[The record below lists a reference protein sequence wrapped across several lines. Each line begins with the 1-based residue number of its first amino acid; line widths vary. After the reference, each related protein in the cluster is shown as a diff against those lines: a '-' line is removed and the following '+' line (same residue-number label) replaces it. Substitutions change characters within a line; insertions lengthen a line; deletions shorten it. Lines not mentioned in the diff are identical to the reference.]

1 MHGITLS
8 PSKEVRRRRPYRSLY
23 AALLFQSFRDA
34 LTEAM
39 STENP
44 TDRDAAEAV
53 SRNHP
58 PAPADRSALVPQ
70 A

>member
-1 MHGITLS
+1 MNDLTLFI
-8 PSKEVRRRRPYRSLY
+8 SKEDRQRHPYRSLY
-23 AALLFQSFRDA
+23 AAMLFQSFRDA

-39 STENP
+39 PTESP

-58 PAPADRSALVPQ
+58 PAPADRPALVPQ

>member
-1 MHGITLS
+1 MNDLTLFI
-8 PSKEVRRRRPYRSLY
+8 SKEDRQRHPYRSLY
-23 AALLFQSFRDA
+23 AAMLFQSLEDA
-34 LTEAM
+34 LGEALP
-39 STENP
+39 TDAP

-58 PAPADRSALVPQ
+58 PAPADRPALVPQ

>member
-1 MHGITLS
+1 MNDVTLS
-8 PSKEVRRRRPYRSLY
+8 PSKEDRQHRPYRSLY

-39 STENP
+39 PTGNP

-53 SRNHP
+53 SRNP
-58 PAPADRSALVPQ
+58 PAPADRPALVPQ